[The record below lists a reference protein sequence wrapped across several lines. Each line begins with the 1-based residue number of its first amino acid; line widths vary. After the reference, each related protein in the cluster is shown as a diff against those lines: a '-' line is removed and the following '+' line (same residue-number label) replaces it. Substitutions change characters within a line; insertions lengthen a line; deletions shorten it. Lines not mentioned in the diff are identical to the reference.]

1 MLNQNDGS
9 ILKEIDIPEDS
20 METVVPLLNPS
31 HQNEYIMDETEINAN
46 QRASGQ
52 VLKIN
57 NIEIITLFPSGLL
70 DYYDDKT
77 RTRHLLGFNTSIQ
90 RIKKVSN
97 GIGCIYNNGDFVVW
111 HLYSLLFHL
120 VIQQSIQRY
129 PFCIQF

>member
-31 HQNEYIMDETEINAN
+31 HQNECILDETEINAN

-57 NIEIITLFPSGLL
+57 NIEIITLFSSGLL
-70 DYYDDKT
+70 DYYDDKA
-77 RTRHLLGFNTSIQ
+77 RTRHLLGFNTSLQ

-97 GIGCIYNNGDFVVW
+97 GIGCIYNNGDFVV
-111 HLYSLLFHL
+111 
-120 VIQQSIQRY
+120 
-129 PFCIQF
+129 